1 MSFMQKL
8 RGRNLNV
15 TPANARIF
23 KLKPQNTLLS
33 GAFSSIMTSFDAI
46 RVQQAAMPDAD
57 APDEQVSAFLRRLL
71 PDFYFVNTPLSRM
84 RRHLQ
89 LLRDLPAKPLQI
101 ELLCP
106 PGAQF
111 TELTLCGYEPS
122 RPGLL
127 ARIAGVLAAQGINV
141 HTAWIHTLSDPQF
154 PATPIVLDTFIISE
168 NSFRR
173 TRPLANKNCAAL
185 KKALRAVI
193 KEQNPPA
200 KPPVS
205 TLQVDEI
212 SVTTAGLYTLIKL
225 SAPNESRVLF
235 TVSQALAQLNLNI
248 AHAQINTFENA
259 VADTFFVTDATGQ
272 PLCAAQDSHVAA
284 QLRALLER

>member
-1 MSFMQKL
+1 M
-8 RGRNLNV
+8 
-15 TPANARIF
+15 
-23 KLKPQNTLLS
+23 
-33 GAFSSIMTSFDAI
+33 
-46 RVQQAAMPDAD
+46 QQAAMPDAD

-101 ELLCP
+101 KLLCP

-111 TELTLCGYEPS
+111 TELTLCGYES
-122 RPGLL
+122 ARPGLL
-127 ARIAGVLAAQGINV
+127 ARIVGVLAAHNINV

-154 PATPIVLDTFIISE
+154 PSAPATPIVLDTFIVSE

-173 TRPLANKNCAAL
+173 TRPLANKSCAAL

-193 KEQNPPA
+193 EEQNPSA
-200 KPPVS
+200 KPLVS
-205 TLQVDEI
+205 TLQLDEI
-212 SVTTAGLYTLIKL
+212 SVTTTDLYTVIKI

-235 TVSQALAQLNLNI
+235 TVAQAVSQLDLNI
-248 AHAQINTFENA
+248 AHAQINTFENS

-272 PLCAAQDSHVAA
+272 PLSAAQDSHVAA
-284 QLRALLER
+284 QLRELLGG

>member
-1 MSFMQKL
+1 MQH
-8 RGRNLNV
+8 
-15 TPANARIF
+15 AE
-23 KLKPQNTLLS
+23 
-33 GAFSSIMTSFDAI
+33 
-46 RVQQAAMPDAD
+46 MPDAD

-89 LLRDLPAKPLQI
+89 LLRDLSEKPLQI

-111 TELTLCGYEPS
+111 TELTLCGYEPAQ
-122 RPGLL
+122 PGLL
-127 ARIAGVLAAQGINV
+127 AHIAGVLAAHNINV
-141 HTAWIHTLSDPQF
+141 HTAWIHTLSAPQF

-173 TRPLANKNCAAL
+173 TRPLSSKSCAAL
-185 KKALRAVI
+185 KKTLRAVI
-193 KEQNPPA
+193 EAQNLSA
-200 KPPVS
+200 KPLVS
-205 TLQVDEI
+205 TLQWDEI
-212 SVTTAGLYTLIKL
+212 SVATTDFYTLIKI

-235 TVSQALAQLNLNI
+235 TVSQAVAQLNLNI

-259 VADTFFVTDATGQ
+259 VADTFFVTDALGG
-272 PLCAAQDSHVAA
+272 PLSAAQDSHVAA
-284 QLRALLER
+284 QLRELLGG